1 MKHCSYFTTKLET
14 DKFHFSLM
22 IYLRQYVDL
31 YLGGAVV
38 VLQQLLHPLEQMIP
52 SAESGAGNMHKATG
66 MFTKA
71 QRHSKHF
78 GIIQQAKF

>member
-1 MKHCSYFTTKLET
+1 
-14 DKFHFSLM
+14 M
-22 IYLRQYVDL
+22 IYLRQHVDL
-31 YLGGAVV
+31 YLGGTLL
-38 VLQQLLHPLEQMIP
+38 VLQQLLHLLEQMIP
-52 SAESGAGNMHKATG
+52 SAESGACNMQKATG

>member
-1 MKHCSYFTTKLET
+1 
-14 DKFHFSLM
+14 M

-78 GIIQQAKF
+78 GIIQQAEF